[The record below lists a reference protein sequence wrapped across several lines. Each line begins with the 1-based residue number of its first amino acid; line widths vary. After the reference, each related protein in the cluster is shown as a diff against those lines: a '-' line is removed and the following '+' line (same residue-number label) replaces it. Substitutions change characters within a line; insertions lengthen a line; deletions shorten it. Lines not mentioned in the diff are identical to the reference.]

1 MLKYFTLIGDSITKF
16 FLHPIHLL
24 SFLSPRDKNIWVF
37 GSGDGERFADNP
49 KYLFL
54 YSANKKIDN
63 QPKVIWISKNKN
75 IVKKLKEKNYQSYH
89 YRSLKGIYYLLKAKY
104 FITDTSS
111 FALNY
116 WLSGR
121 AKIINLW
128 HGIPLKKIGYDAK
141 KGKGSKCYN
150 SKGIIKL
157 VYKFTT
163 PWLFEKY
170 YKIITTSVQ
179 LEDIFTSAFKA
190 NKKNIVI
197 TGYPRN
203 DIFFNWIKDCD
214 LGTNKSILNV
224 IKKYK
229 ERNKIIF
236 YLPTFRDTGGNPFKE
251 AKIDLQKFNQFLISH
266 NLIFIAKFHPLS
278 KINDFNADE
287 YKNIILLPP
296 ETDIYPI
303 LKFTDLLITDY
314 SSVYFDFL
322 LSNKPILFFPYD
334 LDKYTSKDR
343 ELYFDYDKFTP
354 GSKSYTLENLM
365 NEIKIILINLDDKYE
380 QKRKEI
386 KKICYRYTDGKSS
399 ARIFNLLT
407 KL

>member
-1 MLKYFTLIGDSITKF
+1 MLKYLTSIGEFLIRLL
-16 FLHPIHLL
+16 LHPIYLVSCL
-24 SFLSPRDKNIWVF
+24 FPRSRNIWTF
-37 GSGDGERFADNP
+37 GSGDGQRFADNP
-49 KYLFL
+49 KYFFL
-54 YSANKKIDN
+54 YTANKKRGNIRA
-63 QPKVIWISKNKN
+63 IWISRDKN
-75 IVKKLKEKNYQSYH
+75 IVKKLREEKYEAYYNL
-89 YRSLKGIYYLLKAKY
+89 SLKGIYYALKAKY

-141 KGKGSKCYN
+141 KGKGSVCYH
-150 SKGIIKL
+150 SRGIVKL
-157 VYKFTT
+157 LHKLNT

-170 YKIITTSVQ
+170 FRIIITSSN
-179 LEDIFTSAFKA
+179 LENIFISALKS
-190 NKKNIVI
+190 NKKNIAI

-203 DIFFNWIKDCD
+203 DIFFDWIKNCD
-214 LGTNKSILNV
+214 LGANKSILND

-229 ERNKIIF
+229 EKNKILF

-251 AKIDLQKFNQFLISH
+251 AKMDLHKFNQFLISH

-287 YKNIILLPP
+287 YKNIVLLSS

-322 LSNKPILFFPYD
+322 LSEKPILFFPYD
-334 LDKYTSKDR
+334 LKKYISKDR
-343 ELYFDYDKFTP
+343 ELYFNYDNFTP
-354 GSKSYTLENLM
+354 GKKSYNFKNLLVDIEN
-365 NEIKIILINLDDKYE
+365 ILIKEVDEYKDERNKIKEFCYKY
-380 QKRKEI
+380 K
-386 KKICYRYTDGKSS
+386 DGKS
-399 ARIFNLLT
+399 AKRIFDLLSNL
-407 KL
+407 